1 VKRALTLLVVL
12 AAALTRAAAAESFG
26 ERADVRAFIGEL
38 VERHGFRA
46 ADLGQ
51 VFSRAQRLE
60 PALQLILPAERP
72 SWQDYR
78 AQFVN
83 DQRIERGLAFWAAN
97 RESLARAEREYGV
110 PPQVIL
116 AIIGVET
123 NYGRNM
129 GRYRVVDALATLAFD
144 YAPRASFFRSE
155 LEQYLLLV
163 REWNVDVFIANA
175 AMGQTGPLSLIP
187 VERLR
192 AVFEV
197 NVFGT
202 FAITQR
208 VAQAMRK
215 KRAGRIIITSSIGGV
230 RAGVGS
236 GPYTM
241 TKHAIQ
247 AFGTALRA
255 ELKMFGVDVCLI
267 NPGPY
272 ATGFNDRMANDPG
285 PWFDR
290 KKAAPEDVAVMD
302 QLVQRITV
310 GQMDPSEVVQRYVE
324 LVEAQSTELVNF
336 VPPDIVERMSKS
348 MPAR

>member
-1 VKRALTLLVVL
+1 MSKTVL
-12 AAALTRAAAAESFG
+12 ITGAGSGFGRDAAIRLAQRGHKVIAGVLDDRQAAELAKA
-26 ERADVRAFIGEL
+26 EPKLTVVKIDITDAKDIAK
-38 VERHGFRA
+38 VE
-46 ADLGQ
+46 Q
-51 VFSRAQRLE
+51 
-60 PALQLILPAERP
+60 
-72 SWQDYR
+72 
-78 AQFVN
+78 
-83 DQRIERGLAFWAAN
+83 
-97 RESLARAEREYGV
+97 
-110 PPQVIL
+110 
-116 AIIGVET
+116 
-123 NYGRNM
+123 
-129 GRYRVVDALATLAFD
+129 
-144 YAPRASFFRSE
+144 
-155 LEQYLLLV
+155 
-163 REWNVDVFIANA
+163 WNLDVFIANA
-175 AMGQTGPLSLIP
+175 ALGQTGPLSLIP
-187 VERLR
+187 LERLR

-208 VAQAMRK
+208 VAQAMRRR
-215 KRAGRIIITSSIGGV
+215 RAGRIIITSSIGGV

-255 ELKMFGVDVCLI
+255 ELKAFGIDVCLI

-302 QLVQRITV
+302 QLVRRITV
-310 GQMDPSEVVQRYVE
+310 GQMDPSEVVKRYVE
-324 LVEAQSTELVNF
+324 LVEAETTELVNF
-336 VPPDIVERMSKS
+336 VPPDIVERMSAA

>member
-1 VKRALTLLVVL
+1 MSKTVLITGAGSGFGRGAALELSRRGHKVIAGVLNDQQAREL
-12 AAALTRAAAAESFG
+12 AAAAPKLKVVKLDITNAK
-26 ERADVRAFIGEL
+26 DITQVDQW
-38 VERHGFRA
+38 
-46 ADLGQ
+46 DL
-51 VFSRAQRLE
+51 
-60 PALQLILPAERP
+60 
-72 SWQDYR
+72 
-78 AQFVN
+78 
-83 DQRIERGLAFWAAN
+83 
-97 RESLARAEREYGV
+97 
-110 PPQVIL
+110 
-116 AIIGVET
+116 
-123 NYGRNM
+123 
-129 GRYRVVDALATLAFD
+129 
-144 YAPRASFFRSE
+144 
-155 LEQYLLLV
+155 
-163 REWNVDVFIANA
+163 DVFVANA

-187 VERLR
+187 LERIR

-215 KRAGRIIITSSIGGV
+215 KRKGRIIITSSIGGV

-255 ELKMFGVDVCLI
+255 ELRMFGVDVCLI

-310 GQMDPSEVVQRYVE
+310 GQLDPAEVVKRYVE
-324 LVEAQSTELVNF
+324 LVEAESTELVNF
-336 VPPDIVERMSKS
+336 VPPDIVERMAKS

>member
-1 VKRALTLLVVL
+1 MPKTVL
-12 AAALTRAAAAESFG
+12 ITGAGSGFGRGAAL
-26 ERADVRAFIGEL
+26 EL
-38 VERHGFRA
+38 VRRGHKVIAAVLNDEQA
-46 ADLGQ
+46 ADLSKAAPKLT
-51 VFSRAQRLE
+51 VEKLDITKEEDIAK
-60 PALQLILPAERP
+60 
-72 SWQDYR
+72 
-78 AQFVN
+78 V
-83 DQRIERGLAFWAAN
+83 DQW
-97 RESLARAEREYGV
+97 
-110 PPQVIL
+110 
-116 AIIGVET
+116 
-123 NYGRNM
+123 
-129 GRYRVVDALATLAFD
+129 TL
-144 YAPRASFFRSE
+144 
-155 LEQYLLLV
+155 
-163 REWNVDVFIANA
+163 DVFIANA
-175 AMGQTGPLSLIP
+175 AIGQTGPLSLIP
-187 VERLR
+187 LERLR

-272 ATGFNDRMANDPG
+272 ATGFNDRMANNPG

-302 QLVQRITV
+302 QLVQRITI
-310 GQMDPSEVVQRYVE
+310 GQLEPSEVVKRYVE
-324 LVEAQSTELVNF
+324 LVEAETTELVNF

>member
-1 VKRALTLLVVL
+1 MSISKTVL
-12 AAALTRAAAAESFG
+12 ITGAGSGFGRGAAVELARRGHKVIAAVLNG
-26 ERADVRAFIGEL
+26 QQ
-38 VERHGFRA
+38 A
-46 ADLGQ
+46 ADL
-51 VFSRAQRLE
+51 AKEE
-60 PALQLILPAERP
+60 PKLTVVKLDITDAKDVAK
-72 SWQDYR
+72 
-78 AQFVN
+78 F
-83 DQRIERGLAFWAAN
+83 DQWD
-97 RESLARAEREYGV
+97 
-110 PPQVIL
+110 P
-116 AIIGVET
+116 
-123 NYGRNM
+123 
-129 GRYRVVDALATLAFD
+129 
-144 YAPRASFFRSE
+144 
-155 LEQYLLLV
+155 
-163 REWNVDVFIANA
+163 DVFVANA
-175 AMGQTGPLSLIP
+175 AIGQTGPLSLIP
-187 VERLR
+187 LERLR

-202 FAITQR
+202 FAVTQR
-208 VAQAMRK
+208 VAQAMRR
-215 KRAGRIIITSSIGGV
+215 KRAGRIIIVSSIGGV

-255 ELKMFGVDVCLI
+255 ELRAFGIDVCLV

-290 KKAAPEDVAVMD
+290 QKAAPEDIAVMD

-310 GQMDPSEVVQRYVE
+310 GQLDPSEVVARYVE
-324 LVEAQSTELVNF
+324 LVEADTTELVNF

>member
-1 VKRALTLLVVL
+1 MSKTVL
-12 AAALTRAAAAESFG
+12 ITGAGSGFGRGAAVELARRGHKVIAAVLNDQQAAELRKA
-26 ERADVRAFIGEL
+26 EPKLTVVKIDIT
-38 VERHGFRA
+38 
-46 ADLGQ
+46 D
-51 VFSRAQRLE
+51 AQDI
-60 PALQLILPAERP
+60 AK
-72 SWQDYR
+72 
-78 AQFVN
+78 V
-83 DQRIERGLAFWAAN
+83 DQWT
-97 RESLARAEREYGV
+97 
-110 PPQVIL
+110 P
-116 AIIGVET
+116 
-123 NYGRNM
+123 
-129 GRYRVVDALATLAFD
+129 
-144 YAPRASFFRSE
+144 
-155 LEQYLLLV
+155 
-163 REWNVDVFIANA
+163 DVFIANA
-175 AMGQTGPLSLIP
+175 AIGQTGPLSLIP
-187 VERLR
+187 LERLR

-208 VAQAMRK
+208 VAQAMRR
-215 KRAGRIIITSSIGGV
+215 KRSGRIIVTSSIGGV

-255 ELKMFGVDVCLI
+255 ELRMFGVDVCLI

-285 PWFDR
+285 AWFDR
-290 KKAAPEDVAVMD
+290 RKAAPEDVAVMD

-310 GQMDPSEVVQRYVE
+310 GQMDPAEVVKRYVE
-324 LVEAQSTELVNF
+324 LVEAEKTELVNF

>member
-1 VKRALTLLVVL
+1 MPKTVLITGAGSGFGRGAAVELAKRGHKVIAAVL
-12 AAALTRAAAAESFG
+12 DDRQAAEL
-26 ERADVRAFIGEL
+26 AKA
-38 VERHGFRA
+38 
-46 ADLGQ
+46 
-51 VFSRAQRLE
+51 E
-60 PALQLILPAERP
+60 PKLTVVKLDITDAKDIAKVDQLNP
-72 SWQDYR
+72 
-78 AQFVN
+78 
-83 DQRIERGLAFWAAN
+83 
-97 RESLARAEREYGV
+97 
-110 PPQVIL
+110 
-116 AIIGVET
+116 
-123 NYGRNM
+123 
-129 GRYRVVDALATLAFD
+129 
-144 YAPRASFFRSE
+144 
-155 LEQYLLLV
+155 
-163 REWNVDVFIANA
+163 DVFIANA

-187 VERLR
+187 LERLR

-202 FAITQR
+202 FAVTQR

-215 KRAGRIIITSSIGGV
+215 KRSGRIIVTSSIGGV

-285 PWFDR
+285 AWFDR
-290 KKAAPEDVAVMD
+290 RKAAPEDVAVMD
-302 QLVQRITV
+302 QLVQRITI
-310 GQMDPSEVVQRYVE
+310 GQMDPREVVQRFVE
-324 LVEAQSTELVNF
+324 LVEQDTTELVNF

-348 MPAR
+348 MPAH

>member
-1 VKRALTLLVVL
+1 MAKTVLITGAGSGFGRGAAIAL
-12 AAALTRAAAAESFG
+12 
-26 ERADVRAFIGEL
+26 
-38 VERHGFRA
+38 
-46 ADLGQ
+46 
-51 VFSRAQRLE
+51 
-60 PALQLILPAERP
+60 AERGHK
-72 SWQDYR
+72 
-78 AQFVN
+78 V
-83 DQRIERGLAFWAAN
+83 IAAVLTDEQA
-97 RESLARAEREYGV
+97 RELARAQPKLTV
-110 PPQVIL
+110 VKIDITNANDL
-116 AIIGVET
+116 AK
-123 NYGRNM
+123 
-129 GRYRVVDALATLAFD
+129 VDEWAL
-144 YAPRASFFRSE
+144 
-155 LEQYLLLV
+155 
-163 REWNVDVFIANA
+163 DVFVANA
-175 AMGQTGPLSLIP
+175 AIGQTGPLSLIP
-187 VERLR
+187 LERLR

-215 KRAGRIIITSSIGGV
+215 RRAGRIIITSSIGGV

-285 PWFDR
+285 PWFNR
-290 KKAAPEDVAVMD
+290 KKVAPEDVAVMD

-310 GQMDPSEVVQRYVE
+310 GQMNPQEVVQRFVE
-324 LVEAQSTELVNF
+324 LVEAETTELVNF